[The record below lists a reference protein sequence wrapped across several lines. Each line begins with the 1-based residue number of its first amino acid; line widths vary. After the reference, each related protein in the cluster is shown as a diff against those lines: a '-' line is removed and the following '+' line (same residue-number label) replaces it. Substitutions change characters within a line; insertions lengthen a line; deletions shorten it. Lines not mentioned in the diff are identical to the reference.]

1 MTSFGCVVLTQGR
14 RPEELRSA
22 LSTLLAQRGVQLDVV
37 LVGNGCRP
45 DHVPDGVRCI
55 ALPDNVGIPAG
66 RNAGVRAVSGD
77 LLFFLDDDACLADE
91 HTLLH
96 LAERFEADPGL
107 GAVQPRIVDPASGTT
122 LRRWVP
128 RLHVGDPSRSSE
140 ICALWEGVVAMR
152 RDVFDAVGG
161 WPDEFFYMH
170 EGIDLAWRVWDSG
183 RTVRYAGDVVANH
196 PVVSHGRHPTFHRMN
211 SRNRVFLA
219 RRLLP
224 LPVAAMYLT
233 VWALRTTAAI
243 RSTRDVVETVRG
255 VREGFVAPC
264 GSRHPIGWAT
274 VWRMTLAGRPPV
286 V

>member
-1 MTSFGCVVLTQGR
+1 
-14 RPEELRSA
+14 
-22 LSTLLAQRGVQLDVV
+22 VQLDVV

-55 ALPDNVGIPAG
+55 ALPDNVGVPAG

-183 RTVRYAGDVVANH
+183 RTVRYAGNVVANH

-224 LPVAAMYLT
+224 LPVGAMYLT